1 MTGTTPTGTTPAG
14 TSSGRRHVTRRAG
27 DTVSR
32 RSFLVRSGL
41 LGAAVATGATTGTL
55 GSLLSRTGT
64 VLATPGTATPHTL
77 VCLFLRGGVD
87 GLSALVPLAD
97 GDYVA
102 ARPTIAVSERRVIP
116 LAPGWGMHP
125 ALAPLVP
132 AWDAGHLALIPASG
146 SPDRSRSHFS
156 AMDAMEA
163 GTPGELATP
172 MGWLARHVRTAHGLD
187 IDPPAPTVI
196 SQPSQ
201 AGRLAAVAMGRMSP
215 RSLRGHGDT
224 VTIADADDI
233 GLGGDPGAL
242 AALRSMYGD
251 ADIVHPGIV
260 DPGIVNA
267 AASVDLAGVA
277 ALDVLA
283 ELGELDL
290 GPEPDPDRFGASQLG
305 HDLAGLARLLD
316 ADVPIEVA
324 AVELGGWDLHQSMG
338 DDTGGQMA
346 DRLDDLGRA
355 LGGFW
360 DHVADRRDHVT
371 VVVMSEFGRRLAENS
386 SAGTDHGNG
395 GLMLVLGGRTR
406 GGVHGEWHGLG
417 ADVLDRGDVPLL
429 NDYRHVLGEIVDRSL
444 GNGENLDVIFPGFE
458 YRDGDA
464 LGIVR

>member
-1 MTGTTPTGTTPAG
+1 MTD
-14 TSSGRRHVTRRAG
+14 TSPTRRSSERRQVARRTS

-55 GSLLSRTGT
+55 GSLLARTGT
-64 VLATPGTATPHTL
+64 VLATPGTTTPHTL
-77 VCLFLRGGVD
+77 VCLFLRGGMD

-102 ARPTIAVSERRVIP
+102 ARPTIAVSERRAIP
-116 LAPGWGMHP
+116 LTPGWGLHP
-125 ALAPLVP
+125 ALGPLVP
-132 AWDAGHLALIPASG
+132 AWEAGRLALIPASG

-163 GTPGELATP
+163 GTPGDLATP
-172 MGWLARHVRTAHGLD
+172 MGWLARHVRTAHGLTV
-187 IDPPAPTVI
+187 DPPAPATADR
-196 SQPSQ
+196 PSQ
-201 AGRLAAVAMGRMSP
+201 TGRLATLAMGRMTP

-224 VTIADADDI
+224 VTIADASDV
-233 GLGGDPGAL
+233 GLGGDAGVI
-242 AALRSMYGD
+242 AALRAMYGD
-251 ADIVHPGIV
+251 T
-260 DPGIVNA
+260 GIVNGGIDSAGGSDA
-267 AASVDLAGVA
+267 AATSIDLAGEA

-283 ELGELDL
+283 ELDDLDL
-290 GPEPDPDRFGASQLG
+290 GPAPDPDRFGQSQLG

-324 AVELGGWDLHQSMG
+324 AVELGGWDLHQAMG

-346 DRLDDLGRA
+346 DRLDDLARA

-360 DHVADRRDHVT
+360 DHLADRRDHVT

-395 GLMLVLGGRTR
+395 GLMIVLGGRTR

-444 GNGENLDVIFPGFE
+444 GNGANLDVIFPGF
-458 YRDGDA
+458 DGRTADA
-464 LGIVR
+464 LRIVH